1 MQSVLENINGVKWGQ
16 GYHVFRTKRV
26 GKCERNAR
34 RDTNPP
40 QSRFPVFPRAAE
52 SDVPL
57 VVVACMARLR
67 RPGGEKRYSKTCD
80 ENQPFGDHNPY
91 VYRRVCSFKRFRKPA
106 LLCDQVQNFY
116 SLILYVHALLLTAWP
131 S

>member
-1 MQSVLENINGVKWGQ
+1 MGLNGVRATTCLG
-16 GYHVFRTKRV
+16 
-26 GKCERNAR
+26 RNELASVSEMQEG
-34 RDTNPP
+34 T
-40 QSRFPVFPRAAE
+40 QTHHKAVFPRAAE